1 MNIRTRVFFDGN
13 SGLVCVISDLGMS
26 PIDGLQVLDRMVHSD
41 AATPIII
48 VTGKPCGYAEDYY
61 LQRGAL
67 GFFKKPVDGE
77 ALLDLLDGIA

>member
-1 MNIRTRVFFDGN
+1 MW
-13 SGLVCVISDLGMS
+13 

-48 VTGKPCGYAEDYY
+48 VTGKPGGYTEDYY